1 MPARPAAPHYSPH
14 LSVWLEVLAA
24 LSLHRLGL
32 RLRGVLRR
40 PVRAA
45 GAGPAPAEAPPA
57 SGPGHSVSALGPAVA
72 SGSPGGRGASLH
84 TVPGGGR
91 VAAVS
96 GWRRGL
102 SLPEMEKSG

>member
-1 MPARPAAPHYSPH
+1 MTDD
-14 LSVWLEVLAA
+14 LSVWLVLAA
-24 LSLHRLGL
+24 IPVHRLGL
-32 RLRGVLRR
+32 SLRSVLRR
-40 PVRAA
+40 PVSAA
-45 GAGPAPAEAPPA
+45 GTGPAPAESSAP
-57 SGPGHSVSALGPAVA
+57 GPGHSVSALGPAVA

-84 TVPGGGR
+84 TVSGGGR

>member
-1 MPARPAAPHYSPH
+1 MEADD
-14 LSVWLEVLAA
+14 EVGGRQ
-24 LSLHRLGL
+24 S
-32 RLRGVLRR
+32 LRGVLRGA
-40 PVRAA
+40 VSAA
-45 GAGPAPAEAPPA
+45 GAGAAPAEAPVPA
-57 SGPGHSVSALGPAVA
+57 PGPGHSVSALGPAVA

-84 TVPGGGR
+84 TVSGGGR